1 MRWSFEKQRLL
12 CVGEDTRPESR
23 QDRSTPAS
31 WTGYNIRQHGQ
42 WIERNILLQTR
53 RWFGNIRTI
62 GAVSDSPY
70 LWPARILRCLHG
82 SDQSNYGLNNSVRGR
97 DVESDI
103 SNREQGLRSG
113 ESARLLPT
121 WPGFDTGPVLYVG
134 WVCCWFSS
142 LLRGFFSGFSGFP
155 HSTKNQ
161 HSKFQFDLETVDEEP
176 IHGIC
181 HCKFLFTGA
190 HGLLDFLHKKNLTI
204 LVISSRFFHFC
215 CLFCTGTIF
224 LWLTDTAMWHGYTK
238 SLLQVVA
245 IRS

>member
-31 WTGYNIRQHGQ
+31 WTGYNIWQHGQ
-42 WIERNILLQTR
+42 WIERDVLLQTR

-70 LWPARILRCLHG
+70 LWPARILRCVHG

-103 SNREQGLRSG
+103 SNREQGWRSG

-155 HSTKNQ
+155 HSTK
-161 HSKFQFDLETVDEEP
+161 KPT
-176 IHGIC
+176 
-181 HCKFLFTGA
+181 
-190 HGLLDFLHKKNLTI
+190 
-204 LVISSRFFHFC
+204 
-215 CLFCTGTIF
+215 
-224 LWLTDTAMWHGYTK
+224 
-238 SLLQVVA
+238 LQIP
-245 IRS
+245 IRSGNSGRRASLWDMPLQIPIFFIFYFFFQIRKTALGVWYIFSIETQTKEKTEK